1 MLLPFEAARFRLVAR
16 QEHFLQ
22 YEILITKL
30 TLLRIPEQNH
40 RNLSER
46 FFEDFDADFWKTLN
60 VIV

>member
-1 MLLPFEAARFRLVAR
+1 MFLPFEAARFWLVAG

-40 RNLSER
+40 RNLSGR

>member
-1 MLLPFEAARFRLVAR
+1 MFLRFEATRFRLVAR
-16 QEHFLQ
+16 PEHCFQ
-22 YEILITKL
+22 YEITKL
-30 TLLRIPEQNH
+30 TLLLIPEQNH